1 MKKKAVRK
9 LELNRETL
17 RALEVPQGV
26 FGGIRRTDEFVTVS
40 GCGDC
45 TGGGGTDTYNTCLD
59 TYNFGCSNQ
68 CATGGACT
76 TSCP

>member
-1 MKKKAVRK
+1 MKKKTARK
-9 LELNRETL
+9 LVLNRETL
-17 RALEVPQGV
+17 HALGNLQGV
-26 FGGIRRTDEFVTVS
+26 FGGLRRTDDFVTAS

-45 TGGGGTDTYNTCLD
+45 TGGGGTNTYDTCLN

-76 TSCP
+76 T